1 MAASAAQL
9 AAKWRAAA
17 RKTGGPAAAP
27 GVDKLMARIALRESA
42 GKRYAQ
48 HLNTNGTIDRGFWQI
63 NSIWGNLSRFHNNAS
78 SAVHVFNTQGPK
90 AWATYNPAI
99 DKKYLSGLSSGQ
111 AAAKVAGRA
120 TAMRP
125 GTLKIKGNFTPAREA
140 PDMAEAVRMVLSRQ
154 GDKLPSIKSD
164 PLSQIVGLYRSGQAT
179 SPIPASYSQKITST
193 PSRAGQMRAANQPSA
208 PSSAGSGKGKF
219 VIFGA
224 NPERLKPAIVS
235 FARQVAAVA
244 GETLHGDSGATHS
257 KFTVDGNV
265 SQHWTGDATD
275 IPATG
280 THLIHLG
287 QAALIAA
294 GMPRKQALQ
303 QHGGLYN
310 VGGRQIIFNTHI
322 GGDHTNHLHL
332 GD

>member
-140 PDMAEAVRMVLSRQ
+140 P
-154 GDKLPSIKSD
+154 
-164 PLSQIVGLYRSGQAT
+164 
-179 SPIPASYSQKITST
+179 
-193 PSRAGQMRAANQPSA
+193 ANQPSA